1 MIKKILI
8 GIFIFIILLGIGGYL
23 FLKSIQGDGM
33 QIAMQYENEV
43 ISKYKREL
51 NFSDFNEGLKNISK
65 EKIEKIESVVIN
77 ENIEY
82 IQEEILKGTF
92 SCEEL
97 VLFYVNRIKIYDGN
111 YNSVI
116 QLNPKALERAK
127 EIDGKIQNGDEL
139 GELFGTI
146 ILIKDNIAEVNTN
159 TSAGAYVLKDVK
171 TKRDS
176 FLVKKLKESDGII
189 LGKVNLSEWSNFMS
203 MPSSNGFSVLGGQT
217 KNAYGKYDVGG
228 SSSGSAVSASLGF
241 ASITLGSETSGSLIY
256 PAGQNSVVAIKP
268 TLGLLSRDLIVPISE
283 AQDTAGVIGRSVED
297 VYKVFKSSIAYDE
310 NDPLGKHVKEFN
322 IEDMQKGLDKNFLA
336 GKRIGILKE
345 DSERASELKK
355 ELQEAGA
362 EVVEVSMDTMGDG
375 IDMMSVLLYGM
386 KEDVKALLSHKDVIS
401 EYKSLKDIVDFNKTD
416 SKDRKPYGDEL
427 HQQALET
434 DLSKEEYEKIVAENR
449 KVAGS
454 IIDNVMREKNIEVIA
469 SFSNELSG
477 IYAPAMYPAVTVP
490 AGYKEDGEP
499 YGVTFVASLNE
510 DYKLLNI
517 AFSYEQTTL
526 HRKNPKIK

>member
-8 GIFIFIILLGIGGYL
+8 GIFIFIILLGIGVYL
-23 FLKSIQGDGM
+23 FLRSIQSDGG

-51 NFSDFNEGLKNISK
+51 DFSHFDEELKNLSK
-65 EKIEKIESVVIN
+65 EKIEKVESIVIN
-77 ENIEY
+77 ENIEG
-82 IQEEILKGTF
+82 IQKEILKGAF

-97 VLFYVNRIKIYDGN
+97 VLFYVNRIKMYDGN

-116 QLNPKALERAK
+116 QFNSKALERAK
-127 EIDGKIQNGDEL
+127 EIDKKIQEGDEL

-146 ILIKDNIAEVNTN
+146 ILIKDNIAEINTN
-159 TSAGAYVLKDVK
+159 TSAGAYVLKDIK

-176 FLVKKLKESDGII
+176 FLVKKLKDSDGII
-189 LGKVNLSEWSNFMS
+189 LGKANLSEWSNFMS

-217 KNAYGKYDVGG
+217 KNSYGKYDVGG
-228 SSSGSAVSASLGF
+228 SSSGSSVSASLGF
-241 ASITLGSETSGSLIY
+241 ASVTLGSETAGSLIY

-268 TLGLLSRDLIVPISE
+268 TLGLLSRDLIVPISG
-283 AQDTAGVIGRSVED
+283 AQDTAGIIGRSVED

-322 IEDMQKGLDKNFLA
+322 LEDMQNQLDNNFLA
-336 GKRIGILKE
+336 GKRIGMLKE

-355 ELQEAGA
+355 ELQQAGA
-362 EVVEVSMDTMGDG
+362 EVVEISMDTMGEG

-386 KEDVKALLSHKDVIS
+386 KEDVKAFLNHKDVIS
-401 EYKSLKDIVDFNKTD
+401 EYKSIKDIVDFNEID
-416 SKDRKPYGDEL
+416 AKDRKPYGNAL
-427 HQQALET
+427 HQQVL
-434 DLSKEEYEKIVAENR
+434 DGNLSKEEYEKIVAENR
-449 KVAGS
+449 KIAGS
-454 IIDNVMREKNIEVIA
+454 IIDNAMREKNIEAIA

-490 AGYKEDGEP
+490 AGYKADGEP

-510 DYKLLNI
+510 EYKLLNI
-517 AFSYEQTTL
+517 AFSYEQATL
-526 HRKNPKIK
+526 HRKNPTIK